1 MFDQPFW
8 ADLVEN
14 LGVGPAP
21 LSMVHVAELTVD
33 RLSAAVRFALQPSTV
48 ARARALSRELACEV
62 NTHGAGADR
71 AVSIIEQHAQEFRRF
86 QLWWREHWPEQRR
99 TATSCTCG
107 YMTQREAGDEPYRAG
122 AKRRHMPSQHTGDDG
137 KVAPRSSSVELIQS
151 TRIANVPY
159 DVFPLKI
166 DRSAMQHQHG
176 HQQTKQPRHVD
187 DAVPLV
193 GSVERGHHTQAQRPT
208 KRSRLDT
215 DSIVTAGAG
224 AGAGGISASEEDRPD
239 GLADAPDESM
249 DYDHVHVSS
258 KQQQRLRALNAA
270 HLLTF
275 SPEESQLIA
284 REIWL
289 EQVG

>member
-1 MFDQPFW
+1 
-8 ADLVEN
+8 VEN

-21 LSMVHVAELTVD
+21 LSMVHVAELTID

-48 ARARALSRELACEV
+48 TRARALSRELACEV

-71 AVSIIEQHAQEFRRF
+71 AVSIIEQHAQEFRRL
-86 QLWWREHWPEQRR
+86 QLWWREHWPVQHRS
-99 TATSCTCG
+99 ATSCTCG

-122 AKRRHMPSQHTGDDG
+122 AKRRHMPSQHTSDDG
-137 KVAPRSSSVELIQS
+137 KAAPRSCSAELIQS

-166 DRSAMQHQHG
+166 DLSLVQHQHG
-176 HQQTKQPRHVD
+176 HQH
-187 DAVPLV
+187 AVPLV
-193 GSVERGHHTQAQRPT
+193 GSERRLHSQAQRTT

-215 DSIVTAGAG
+215 DSIVTAVAG

-239 GLADAPDESM
+239 GLADALDESM
-249 DYDHVHVSS
+249 DHDHVHVSS
-258 KQQQRLRALNAA
+258 TQQQRLRALNAT